1 MLESSDTDILNRIQ
15 ELESALRERDE
26 KLAALG
32 FALRFASPACR
43 PAFGR

>member
-26 KLAALG
+26 KLLNKDA
-32 FALRFASPACR
+32 
-43 PAFGR
+43 